1 MKNLTYSIVTFL
13 LAFFIVTGCTKKND
27 AINNTKIAASN
38 NALKNSG
45 DTIVKTPPDTAQ
57 MVALTGD
64 KITLA
69 PGYYQNAAG
78 DSVGISF
85 NAVTTNRYCSNG
97 LLKFH
102 NTVDAN
108 NNFFIDFLNVQ
119 EPLVCHGTG
128 DIPMVAAIRFQRSYL
143 ANGSHPLKVTLNGT
157 TYTGNIVVSASTIT
171 FDWNYTSGI
180 IISPKTLSR

>member
-1 MKNLTYSIVTFL
+1 MKKLTYSIVTFL

-27 AINNTKIAASN
+27 AISDPKITANNN
-38 NALKNSG
+38 LKTSG

-57 MVALTGD
+57 LVALTGD

-102 NTVDAN
+102 NILDAN
-108 NNFFIDFLNVQ
+108 NNFLIDFLNVQ

-128 DIPMVAAIRFQRSYL
+128 DIPMVAAISFQRSHL
-143 ANGSHPLKVTLNGT
+143 VNGSHPLKVTLNGT
-157 TYTGNIVVSASTIT
+157 TYTGNIIISANAIN
-171 FDWNYTSGI
+171 FDWNYSSGI
-180 IISPKTLSR
+180 VISPKTLSR

>member
-1 MKNLTYSIVTFL
+1 MKNLTYAMVAL
-13 LAFFIVTGCTKKND
+13 LLTFFIVSSCTKKND
-27 AINNTKIAASN
+27 AISDTKIAASK
-38 NALKNSG
+38 NALKTSG
-45 DTIVKTPPDTAQ
+45 DTIVNTPPDTAQ
-57 MVALTGD
+57 LVALTGD

-102 NTVDAN
+102 NTLDAN

-128 DIPMVAAIRFQRSYL
+128 DIPMAASVRFRRSYL
-143 ANGSHPLKVTLNGT
+143 TNGSHPLKVTLNGT
-157 TYTGNIVVSASTIT
+157 TYTGNIVISASTIV
-171 FDWNYTSGI
+171 FDWNYSSGVV
-180 IISPKTLSR
+180 ISPNTLTR